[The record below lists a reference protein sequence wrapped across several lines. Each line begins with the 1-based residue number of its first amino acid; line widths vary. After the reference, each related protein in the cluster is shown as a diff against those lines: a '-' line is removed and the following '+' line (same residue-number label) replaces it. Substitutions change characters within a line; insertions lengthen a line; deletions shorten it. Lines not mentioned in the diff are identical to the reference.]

1 MHNARNGH
9 KKEMTSRNDG
19 IDNCFKKED
28 YCLLSTVALYS
39 TVGKHEVV
47 A

>member
-9 KKEMTSRNDG
+9 KIEMTSRNDG
-19 IDNCFKKED
+19 IDNCFEKD